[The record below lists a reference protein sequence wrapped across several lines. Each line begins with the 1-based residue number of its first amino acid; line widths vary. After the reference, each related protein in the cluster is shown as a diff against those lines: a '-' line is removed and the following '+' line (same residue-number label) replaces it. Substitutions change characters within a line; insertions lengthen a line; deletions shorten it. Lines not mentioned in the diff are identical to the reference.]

1 MAQEVM
7 RSTVSVSKGDL
18 EEWTFVKHCNDPKE
32 KITLDRSWG
41 KEGIL
46 SYVGEESGIPEA
58 EIENLDSDATSNKWK
73 DHPNIL

>member
-1 MAQEVM
+1 M
-7 RSTVSVSKGDL
+7 
-18 EEWTFVKHCNDPKE
+18 KHCNDPKE